1 MVNFTVE
8 ITIEND
14 PERVPWTVVNRN
26 SGSTPSGDGS
36 GNEASILLQG
46 GPYSLENNTMNGNGE
61 GSTVVQS
68 TCVVSD
74 ACLVFKIHDAE
85 GAAVANNDNN
95 ELLDTDIESVHA
107 TVNLF
112 SNDIRI
118 AIAGPTVIIEVGACS
133 PIQ

>member
-61 GSTVVQS
+61 GATVVKS

-74 ACLVFKIHDAE
+74 ACLVFEIHDAE